1 MNLKC
6 SNKQQKRKSVPNAFG
21 QHLLFIDL
29 LTEHFKYLKIFCI
42 VMLNDREFYR
52 KENLCLVQVKC
63 LICVICYNI

>member
-1 MNLKC
+1 MKLKC

-29 LTEHFKYLKIFCI
+29 LTEHFRYLKIFCI

-52 KENLCLVQVKC
+52 KEN
-63 LICVICYNI
+63 